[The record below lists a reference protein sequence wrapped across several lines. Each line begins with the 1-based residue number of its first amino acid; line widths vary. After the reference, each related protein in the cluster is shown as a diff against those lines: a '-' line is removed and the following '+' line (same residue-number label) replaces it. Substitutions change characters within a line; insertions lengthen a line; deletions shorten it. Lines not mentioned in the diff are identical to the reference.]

1 MGAAS
6 AWQRI
11 TSGAPQESILGPA
24 LFNRFISDLDAGVEC
39 VVSKFVGDTTL
50 EVLLIVMR
58 DRRPF
63 RGIQIS
69 ESTG

>member
-11 TSGAPQESILGPA
+11 TSGVPQESILGPA

-39 VVSKFVGDTTL
+39 IVSKFVGDITL
-50 EVLLIVMR
+50 GGAADCYEGQEAFQR
-58 DRRPF
+58 DAN
-63 RGIQIS
+63 Q
-69 ESTG
+69 